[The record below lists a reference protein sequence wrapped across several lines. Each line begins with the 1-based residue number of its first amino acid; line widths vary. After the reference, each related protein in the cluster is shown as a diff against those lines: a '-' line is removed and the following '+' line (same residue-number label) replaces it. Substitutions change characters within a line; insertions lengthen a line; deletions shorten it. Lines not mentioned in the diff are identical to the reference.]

1 MNALV
6 WVIQRNVVKLGY
18 ATEGF
23 DNSCRAYKSLVQGKE
38 ATGKPALTARQGEA
52 APVESHLSNL
62 RALED

>member
-6 WVIQRNVVKLGY
+6 WVIQRNVVKLDY

-23 DNSCRAYKSLVQGKE
+23 DNSDIAPQSLVHDKE